1 MVTSRCGE
9 AVTGKRFRVLFSHG
23 LSWLNFALL
32 VAAVLKF
39 LPLLYSFSYGVDLRH
54 LPTEDPRHL
63 ERAWALDLISD
74 TGFLL
79 LVWFLMGHL
88 NLLLVG
94 DRRWRP
100 WRAYSLSSSAKK
112 PAR

>member
-1 MVTSRCGE
+1 M
-9 AVTGKRFRVLFSHG
+9 TGKRLRVLFSHG

-32 VAAVLKF
+32 LAALLKF
-39 LPLLYSFSYGVDLRH
+39 VPLLYSFSYGVDLSH
-54 LPTEDPRHL
+54 LPTEDPRHI

-79 LVWFLMGHL
+79 LVWFLIGHL

-100 WRAYSLSSSAKK
+100 WRPGPVSISAKK
-112 PAR
+112 PAQQ